1 MNIGMGTS
9 DKPVALFVWGD
20 LPLGGAERR
29 FFRLFNYLQNNG
41 HNVRLYTSDE
51 GAAACRSLDIF
62 LDRKNVHVFPRLQES
77 KYRLIRYLSLIR
89 LTFSLVRQVRADGIR
104 HLHFGENPGAL
115 SFLYALVSQYACS
128 FSVSL
133 VDSIKDYQR
142 SNREKVFAAIAAK
155 FSNRIDCLS
164 DQIKADLCLFLGKG
178 HESKCLV
185 SPCSFTER
193 KVMEA
198 APKRDIDI
206 SFIGRMIPTKGHRL
220 LKNALVDL
228 GRASRSGLVIHV
240 CGSGPLEQEIRQEFG
255 AIKNQILHIHYEDN
269 PFQILLRTKI
279 YVALQEIEN
288 YPSQSL
294 LEAMT
299 CGCAIVATDVGLTR
313 RLLDESCAILI
324 PAEPAALAE
333 ALMRLLDNEALRCEL
348 GQSAENVVTSKHT
361 IETFADYFLTDLC
374 GMKLHRLESGVASR
388 I

>member
-1 MNIGMGTS
+1 MNIGIGTS

-51 GAAACRSLDIF
+51 GAAACRSLDIC

-89 LTFSLVRQVRADGIR
+89 LTFSLVKQVRADGIR

-133 VDSIKDYQR
+133 VDSLKDYQR
-142 SNREKVFAAIAAK
+142 TNREKLFAAITAK
-155 FSNRIDCLS
+155 FSDHIDCLS
-164 DQIKADLCLFLGKG
+164 DQIKADLCLFLGKS

-185 SPCSFTER
+185 SPCSFTEQ
-193 KVMEA
+193 KALETA
-198 APKRDIDI
+198 SKRDIDI
-206 SFIGRMIPTKGHRL
+206 AFIGRMIQKKGHLL
-220 LKNALVDL
+220 LKNALVEL
-228 GRASRSGLVIHV
+228 GRANCSGLIIHV
-240 CGSGPLEQEIRQEFG
+240 CGSGLLEQQIRQEFE
-255 AIKNQILHIHYEDN
+255 AIKNQVVHIHYENN
-269 PFQILLRTKI
+269 PFQILLRTKV

-313 RLLDESCAILI
+313 LLLDDSCAILI
-324 PAEPAALAE
+324 PSEPVALAE
-333 ALMRLLDNEALRCEL
+333 ALLRLLDNEALRCEL
-348 GQSAENVVTSKHT
+348 GQNAEKVVTSKHT
-361 IETFADYFLTDLC
+361 IEAFAEYFITDLC
-374 GMKLHRLESGVASR
+374 GMKSR
-388 I
+388 RPETSIAGRV